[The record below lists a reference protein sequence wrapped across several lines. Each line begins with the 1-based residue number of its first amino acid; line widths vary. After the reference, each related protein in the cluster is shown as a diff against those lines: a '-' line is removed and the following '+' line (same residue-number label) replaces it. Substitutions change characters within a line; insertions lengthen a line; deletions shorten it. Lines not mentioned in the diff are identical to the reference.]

1 MSIKSWQNQR
11 GSLFLKEERCKGC
24 GFCIDLCPKKVLR
37 QSEVMNA
44 KGYHPPELYDVEGC
58 IMCDICTEICPDFAI
73 YRYRSKERVKY
84 A

>member
-1 MSIKSWQNQR
+1 MSMKSWQNQR

-24 GFCIDLCPKKVLR
+24 SFCIDLCPKKVLR
-37 QSEVMNA
+37 QSKDMNA

-58 IMCDICTEICPDFAI
+58 IMCDICTDICPDFAI
-73 YRYRSKERVKY
+73 YRIRGVKD